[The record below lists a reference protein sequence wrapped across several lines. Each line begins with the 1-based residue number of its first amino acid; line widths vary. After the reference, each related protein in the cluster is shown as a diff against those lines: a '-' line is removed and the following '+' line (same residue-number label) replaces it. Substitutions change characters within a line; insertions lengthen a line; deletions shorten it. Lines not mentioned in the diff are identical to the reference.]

1 MKDFKFLSKNDK
13 TLYDGQMSREAIQY
27 LNDYSN
33 RVTRYEITTTIA
45 TYKVADI
52 VYSEGHIVAGTVNAY
67 PLDTPNISVVY
78 HIRGG
83 EITSYTIDIDY
94 WNTMGQVINTLRETH
109 NYWS

>member
-67 PLDTPNISVVY
+67 PLDASNVRVSY
-78 HIRGG
+78 KIRNQ
-83 EITSYTIDIDY
+83 EVTEHMIEIDY
-94 WNTMGQVINTLRETH
+94 WNTMGQAINALRETQ
-109 NYWS
+109 

>member
-33 RVTRYEITTTIA
+33 RVTRYEMTTTIA

-67 PLDTPNISVVY
+67 PLDASNVRVSY
-78 HIRGG
+78 KIRNQ
-83 EITSYTIDIDY
+83 EVTEHMIEIDY
-94 WNTMGQVINTLRETH
+94 WNTMGQAINALRETQ
-109 NYWS
+109 

>member
-1 MKDFKFLSKNDK
+1 MKEFKFLSKNN
-13 TLYDGQMSREAIQY
+13 TGYDGQMSREAIQY

-33 RVTRYEITTTIA
+33 RVTRYEMTTTIA

-67 PLDTPNISVVY
+67 PLDASNIRVTY
-78 HIRGG
+78 NIRGG

-94 WNTMGQVINTLRETH
+94 WNTVGQMINALR
-109 NYWS
+109 

>member
-33 RVTRYEITTTIA
+33 RVTRYEMTTTIA

-67 PLDTPNISVVY
+67 PLDASNVRVSYKIRNQEVTE
-78 HIRGG
+78 HII
-83 EITSYTIDIDY
+83 EIDY
-94 WNTMGQVINTLRETH
+94 FNTMGQMINTLRETQ
-109 NYWS
+109 

>member
-33 RVTRYEITTTIA
+33 RVTRYEMTTTIA

-52 VYSEGHIVAGTVNAY
+52 VYSEGHIVAGTINAY
-67 PLDTPNISVVY
+67 PLDAPNVRVSFKIRNQEVTE
-78 HIRGG
+78 HII
-83 EITSYTIDIDY
+83 EFDY
-94 WNTMGQVINTLRETH
+94 WNTAGQMINALRETQ
-109 NYWS
+109 

>member
-13 TLYDGQMSREAIQY
+13 TLYDGEMSREAIQY

-33 RVTRYEITTTIA
+33 RVTRYEMTTTIA

-67 PLDTPNISVVY
+67 PLDASNIRVSY
-78 HIRGG
+78 KIRNQ
-83 EITSYTIDIDY
+83 EVIEHMIEIDY
-94 WNTMGQVINTLRETH
+94 WNTVGQLINTLRETQ
-109 NYWS
+109 

>member
-45 TYKVADI
+45 TYKVVDI

-67 PLDTPNISVVY
+67 PLDASNIRVSY
-78 HIRGG
+78 KIRNQ
-83 EITSYTIDIDY
+83 EVTEHTIEIDY
-94 WNTMGQVINTLRETH
+94 WNTAGQMINTLRDTQ
-109 NYWS
+109 

>member
-13 TLYDGQMSREAIQY
+13 TLYNGQMSREAIQY

-33 RVTRYEITTTIA
+33 RVTRYEMTTTIA

-67 PLDTPNISVVY
+67 PLDASNVRVSYKIRNQEVTE
-78 HIRGG
+78 HII
-83 EITSYTIDIDY
+83 EIDY
-94 WNTMGQVINTLRETH
+94 WITAGQLINELRETQR
-109 NYWS
+109 

>member
-13 TLYDGQMSREAIQY
+13 TLYNGQMSREAIQY

-33 RVTRYEITTTIA
+33 RVTRYEMTTTIA

-67 PLDTPNISVVY
+67 PLDASNIRVSY
-78 HIRGG
+78 KIRNQ
-83 EITSYTIDIDY
+83 EVTEHMIEIDY
-94 WNTMGQVINTLRETH
+94 WNTMGQMINTLRETQ
-109 NYWS
+109 